1 MSGSHSASTQQGH
14 IPTYTG
20 VLPTSAPPNATG
32 SAPDTSSAK
41 LEAVREQR
49 RLPAGRRYRAELVAL
64 HRMGAS
70 YPRAYLE
77 ERALSVRQKTL
88 DQDRQALQILPLIG
102 KPENVG

>member
-1 MSGSHSASTQQGH
+1 
-14 IPTYTG
+14 
-20 VLPTSAPPNATG
+20 
-32 SAPDTSSAK
+32 
-41 LEAVREQR
+41 
-49 RLPAGRRYRAELVAL
+49 
-64 HRMGAS
+64 MGAS